1 MYIMTT
7 PYTICD
13 YLSRKG
19 PCGKRCFGGR
29 CRTHRKSESL
39 TPCRNGCG
47 KGTASIS
54 GFCAHVETCGWR
66 QNDELAR
73 MREKARATRPSA
85 GLALVPASQ
94 SNSSAIAQATALMAT
109 QHAALLEATAAL
121 MATQQALM
129 QLSLATSPPSPP
141 AVPHLPLRSS
151 YRPSTCAPQAHVE
164 HGQPQTS
171 EVEDNSET

>member
-73 MREKARATRPSA
+73 MRERARNPSA
-85 GLALVPASQ
+85 VLAQVPAAQSQ
-94 SNSSAIAQATALMAT
+94 NSASAIALAQATALMAT

-121 MATQQALM
+121 MAT
-129 QLSLATSPPSPP
+129 
-141 AVPHLPLRSS
+141 H
-151 YRPSTCAPQAHVE
+151 
-164 HGQPQTS
+164 
-171 EVEDNSET
+171 

>member
-73 MREKARATRPSA
+73 MREKARRTRQPSPA
-85 GLALVPASQ
+85 QVPAEQSQ
-94 SNSSAIAQATALMAT
+94 SIAIAQATALMAT
-109 QHAALLEATAAL
+109 QHAALLEATTAL

-151 YRPSTCAPQAHVE
+151 YRPSTCAPAHVE

-171 EVEDNSET
+171 EVEDNFET

>member
-1 MYIMTT
+1 MTT

-73 MREKARATRPSA
+73 MREKARRTRQPSPA
-85 GLALVPASQ
+85 QVPAEQSQ
-94 SNSSAIAQATALMAT
+94 SIAIAQATALMAT

-151 YRPSTCAPQAHVE
+151 YRPSTCAPQACVP
-164 HGQPQTS
+164 QAAQLQTS
-171 EVEDNSET
+171 EVEDNFET

>member
-1 MYIMTT
+1 MTT

-73 MREKARATRPSA
+73 MRERARATRPSPA
-85 GLALVPASQ
+85 QVPASQ
-94 SNSSAIAQATALMAT
+94 SNSDQIAQATALMAT
-109 QHAALLEATAAL
+109 QHAALLEATTAL

-151 YRPSTCAPQAHVE
+151 YRPSTCAPAQAA
-164 HGQPQTS
+164 QPQTS
-171 EVEDNSET
+171 EVEDNFET

>member
-1 MYIMTT
+1 MTT

-73 MREKARATRPSA
+73 MRERARATRPSPA
-85 GLALVPASQ
+85 QVPASQ
-94 SNSSAIAQATALMAT
+94 SNSDQIIQATALMAT
-109 QHAALLEATAAL
+109 QHAALLEATTAL

-129 QLSLATSPPSPP
+129 QLSLATAPPSPP
-141 AVPHLPLRSS
+141 AVPHLTLRSS
-151 YRPSTCAPQAHVE
+151 YRPSTCAPQACV
-164 HGQPQTS
+164 PQTS
-171 EVEDNSET
+171 EVEDNFET

>member
-73 MREKARATRPSA
+73 MRERAKKPSA
-85 GLALVPASQ
+85 VPAAQSQ
-94 SNSSAIAQATALMAT
+94 NSAITEATALMAT

-141 AVPHLPLRSS
+141 TVPHVPLRSS
-151 YRPSTCAPQAHVE
+151 YRPSTCAPQAQAA
-164 HGQPQTS
+164 QPQTSEVAS

>member
-73 MREKARATRPSA
+73 MRERARATRPSPA
-85 GLALVPASQ
+85 QVPASQ
-94 SNSSAIAQATALMAT
+94 SNSDQIAQATALMAT
-109 QHAALLEATAAL
+109 QHAALLEATTAL

-141 AVPHLPLRSS
+141 VVPHLPLRSS
-151 YRPSTCAPQAHVE
+151 YRPSTCAPAQAA
-164 HGQPQTS
+164 QLQTS
-171 EVEDNSET
+171 EVEDNFET

>member
-73 MREKARATRPSA
+73 MRAKARGTRPCEPATQSSSDQI
-85 GLALVPASQ
+85 AL
-94 SNSSAIAQATALMAT
+94 AQATALMAT

-129 QLSLATSPPSPP
+129 QLSLAATPSPP

-151 YRPSTCAPQAHVE
+151 YRPSTCAPQASAT
-164 HGQPQTS
+164 QAS

>member
-1 MYIMTT
+1 MTT

-73 MREKARATRPSA
+73 MHEKARNPSA
-85 GLALVPASQ
+85 AITPASQ
-94 SNSSAIAQATALMAT
+94 SQSSAIAQATALMAT
-109 QHAALLEATAAL
+109 QHAALLEATAAF

-129 QLSLATSPPSPP
+129 QLSLATAPPSPS
-141 AVPHLPLRSS
+141 AERSTCRCVPHIGLLLAPHKPASRRQAKSKIIS
-151 YRPSTCAPQAHVE
+151 RPEEKFARLL
-164 HGQPQTS
+164 
-171 EVEDNSET
+171 

>member
-1 MYIMTT
+1 MTT

-54 GFCAHVETCGWR
+54 GFCANIETCGWR

-73 MREKARATRPSA
+73 MREKARGTRPCE
-85 GLALVPASQ
+85 PAAQ
-94 SNSSAIAQATALMAT
+94 SNSDQIIQATALMAT

-129 QLSLATSPPSPP
+129 QLSLAAPSPP
-141 AVPHLPLRSS
+141 AVPRLSMRST
-151 YRPSTCAPQAHVE
+151 YRPSTCAPAQAA
-164 HGQPQTS
+164 QPVGTTAT
-171 EVEDNSET
+171 EVALEDISET

>member
-1 MYIMTT
+1 MTT

-73 MREKARATRPSA
+73 MRERARATRPSPA
-85 GLALVPASQ
+85 QVPASQ
-94 SNSSAIAQATALMAT
+94 SNSDQIIQATALMAT

-141 AVPHLPLRSS
+141 VVPHLPLRSS
-151 YRPSTCAPQAHVE
+151 YRPSTCAPQAQE

-171 EVEDNSET
+171 EVEDNFET

>member
-1 MYIMTT
+1 MTT

-73 MREKARATRPSA
+73 MRERARKPPCE
-85 GLALVPASQ
+85 PAAQ
-94 SNSSAIAQATALMAT
+94 SNGDQISLAKATALMAA

-129 QLSLATSPPSPP
+129 HLSLAAPSPP
-141 AVPHLPLRSS
+141 VLSTRSS
-151 YRPSTCAPQAHVE
+151 YRPSTCAPAQAAQAV
-164 HGQPQTS
+164 GTTAT
-171 EVEDNSET
+171 EVALEDISET

>member
-1 MYIMTT
+1 MTT

-39 TPCRNGCG
+39 TPCCNGCG

-54 GFCAHVETCGWR
+54 GFCTHVETCGWR

-85 GLALVPASQ
+85 AITPAAQSQ
-94 SNSSAIAQATALMAT
+94 SSAIAQATALMAT
-109 QHAALLEATAAL
+109 QHAALLEATTAL

-151 YRPSTCAPQAHVE
+151 YRPSTCAPQACV
-164 HGQPQTS
+164 PQTS
-171 EVEDNSET
+171 EVEDNFET

>member
-1 MYIMTT
+1 MTT

-73 MREKARATRPSA
+73 MRERAKKPSA
-85 GLALVPASQ
+85 VPAAQSQ
-94 SNSSAIAQATALMAT
+94 NSAITEATALMAT

-141 AVPHLPLRSS
+141 AVPRLSLRSS
-151 YRPSTCAPQAHVE
+151 YRPSTCA
-164 HGQPQTS
+164 
-171 EVEDNSET
+171 

>member
-1 MYIMTT
+1 MTT

-73 MREKARATRPSA
+73 MRERAKKPC
-85 GLALVPASQ
+85 VPQAQ
-94 SNSSAIAQATALMAT
+94 SNSDQIALAQATALMAT

-121 MATQQALM
+121 MATQQARM
-129 QLSLATSPPSPP
+129 QLSLAAPPSPL
-141 AVPHLPLRSS
+141 VLHLPLRSS
-151 YRPSTCAPQAHVE
+151 SRPSTCAPQAQAA
-164 HGQPQTS
+164 QPQTS
-171 EVEDNSET
+171 EAALAVEDNSET

>member
-1 MYIMTT
+1 MFHSAYTTMAFSLNRPRTYGQGVFLNWRKLFFMYIMST

-73 MREKARATRPSA
+73 MRERARK
-85 GLALVPASQ
+85 
-94 SNSSAIAQATALMAT
+94 
-109 QHAALLEATAAL
+109 
-121 MATQQALM
+121 
-129 QLSLATSPPSPP
+129 PSPAQEP
-141 AVPHLPLRSS
+141 AVTLIPINWYNIQEIFINFLNWINFSS
-151 YRPSTCAPQAHVE
+151 QR
-164 HGQPQTS
+164 
-171 EVEDNSET
+171 NKF

>member
-73 MREKARATRPSA
+73 MRERARKPSPA
-85 GLALVPASQ
+85 QVPAEQSQ
-94 SNSSAIAQATALMAT
+94 SIAIAQATALMAT
-109 QHAALLEATAAL
+109 QHAALLEATTAL

-129 QLSLATSPPSPP
+129 QLSLATAPPSPP
-141 AVPHLPLRSS
+141 LVPHLPLRSS
-151 YRPSTCAPQAHVE
+151 YRPSTCAPQACVP
-164 HGQPQTS
+164 QAAQLQTS
-171 EVEDNSET
+171 EVEDNFET

>member
-73 MREKARATRPSA
+73 MRERARATRPSPA
-85 GLALVPASQ
+85 QVPAEQSQ
-94 SNSSAIAQATALMAT
+94 SIAIAQATALMAT

-141 AVPHLPLRSS
+141 VVPHLPRSS
-151 YRPSTCAPQAHVE
+151 YRPSTCAPQACV
-164 HGQPQTS
+164 PQTS
-171 EVEDNSET
+171 EVEDNFET

>member
-1 MYIMTT
+1 MTT

-47 KGTASIS
+47 KGTASIA

-73 MREKARATRPSA
+73 MRERARKSSPAQ
-85 GLALVPASQ
+85 VPAEQSQ
-94 SNSSAIAQATALMAT
+94 SIAIAQATALMAT

-129 QLSLATSPPSPP
+129 QLSLATAPPSPP

-151 YRPSTCAPQAHVE
+151 YRPSTCAPAHVE

-171 EVEDNSET
+171 EVEDNFET